1 MPQHGANG
9 HTAVSAADSA
19 VHTPASAESTPSPPA
34 HRLQNEWLRRLRGKA
49 IAIRLGSSE
58 VISGVLEGDDT
69 YTLALRVPG
78 SQETALVYKHSIEY
92 LVANTKR

>member
-1 MPQHGANG
+1 MAQDRANG
-9 HTAVSAADSA
+9 HSAVSAADPA
-19 VHTPASAESTPSPPA
+19 VPTAAAPDRAPSPPA
-34 HRLQNEWLRRLRGKA
+34 HRLQNEWLRRLRGRA
-49 IAIRLGSSE
+49 IAIRLGSGE
-58 VISGVLEGDDT
+58 VISGVLAGDDT

>member
-1 MPQHGANG
+1 MPQHRANG
-9 HTAVSAADSA
+9 HTEVDAADPSVPMA
-19 VHTPASAESTPSPPA
+19 TSSGTAPSPPA
-34 HRLQNEWLRRLRGKA
+34 HRLQNEWLRRRRGKA
-49 IAIRLGSSE
+49 IAIRLGSGE

-92 LVANTKR
+92 LVANTKH

>member
-9 HTAVSAADSA
+9 HTAVSAVDPAA
-19 VHTPASAESTPSPPA
+19 PTPAASDHAPSPPA

-49 IAIRLGSSE
+49 IAIRLGSGE

>member
-1 MPQHGANG
+1 MAQDRANG
-9 HTAVSAADSA
+9 HTAVSAADPA
-19 VHTPASAESTPSPPA
+19 VPTPPSSDRAPSPLA

-49 IAIRLGSSE
+49 IAIRLGSGE

-78 SQETALVYKHSIEY
+78 SQHTALVYKHSIEY
-92 LVANTKR
+92 LVANTTR

>member
-1 MPQHGANG
+1 MTQHQANG
-9 HTAVSAADSA
+9 HTPAGMEDAAAPVPAPPDSA
-19 VHTPASAESTPSPPA
+19 PSPPA
-34 HRLQNEWLRRLRGKA
+34 HRLQNEWLRRMRGKA
-49 IAIRLGSSE
+49 ITIRLGSGE

-78 SQETALVYKHSIEY
+78 SQHTALVYKHSIEY